1 VLDVAECAPHAAGG
15 PACQLAH
22 ASLVLLPCHSD
33 DPHPGHRDAASP
45 PLDRRSVHTPT
56 PSYGPTAAV
65 IMRSATQDLS
75 EETIREFKE
84 AFALFVRSWV
94 VGRGRSL

>member
-1 VLDVAECAPHAAGG
+1 VLASGRVPSARACTVRACAPGRAVLDVAECAPHAAGG

-45 PLDRRSVHTPT
+45 PL
-56 PSYGPTAAV
+56 
-65 IMRSATQDLS
+65 
-75 EETIREFKE
+75 
-84 AFALFVRSWV
+84 
-94 VGRGRSL
+94 